1 VRGFL
6 RRALLPAC
14 AIAVLLLVAPGAS
27 AAPSGRYKGGDIEFR
42 VSQNRIKKISI
53 LSYHTC
59 QRTGTGEFF
68 NELQRFTPRG
78 GFRIGRGGSFSGSR
92 YVMRVNDYFDIRFA
106 WVGRF
111 RGGRMRTKVQT
122 MYKYY
127 DPYSPGTIISCFS
140 EKSFS
145 ATRRG

>member
-1 VRGFL
+1 MQGLL
-6 RRALLPAC
+6 RRALVPAC
-14 AIAVLLLVAPGAS
+14 VIGVLLLVAPGAN

-42 VSQNRIKKISI
+42 VSQNRINKISI

-59 QRTGTGEFF
+59 QRIGTGEFF

-78 GFRIGRGGSFSGSR
+78 GFRIGGDGSFSGSR

-111 RGGRMRTKVQT
+111 RKGRMRTKVQT

-127 DPYSPGTIISCFS
+127 DPYSPGTIISCYS
-140 EKSFS
+140 EKTFS
-145 ATRRG
+145 AKRRR

>member
-1 VRGFL
+1 
-6 RRALLPAC
+6 
-14 AIAVLLLVAPGAS
+14 VLLVVVPVAS

-42 VSQNRIKKISI
+42 VSQNRIDKISI

-68 NELQRFTPRG
+68 NELQRFTPKG
-78 GFRIGRGGSFSGSR
+78 GFRIGGSGKFSGSR
-92 YVMRVNDYFDIRFA
+92 YVMRVIDYFDIRFP

-111 RGGRMRTKVQT
+111 RGGQMRTTVQT

-127 DPYSPGTIISCFS
+127 DPSSPGTIISCYS

-145 ATRRG
+145 AKRRG

>member
-1 VRGFL
+1 MQGSL
-6 RRALLPAC
+6 RRVLVPAC
-14 AIAVLLLVAPGAS
+14 VIGVLFLVVPGAN

-59 QRTGTGEFF
+59 QRVGTGEFF

-78 GFRIGRGGSFSGSR
+78 GFRIRRSGRFSGSR

-111 RGGRMRTKVQT
+111 RNRRMRTKVQT

-127 DPYSPGTIISCFS
+127 DPSSPGTIISCFS
-140 EKSFS
+140 EKTFS
-145 ATRRG
+145 AKRRR